1 MPTLMLPIR
10 LVPRR
15 NQQFGLLLFFAVFFI
30 FALVWMAG
38 ASGVLD
44 LDSGEVRLPPPG
56 NWPELAFALFGLPF
70 ALIGI
75 GGMATAGLKMRRHS
89 PHFHIA
95 IDDQGIT
102 VKKPFELRHFAWNR
116 LPPFETIRVERR
128 TKSGYRISHCTVAV
142 QALPDSGRREMLR
155 IRAYDYGA
163 KNTEEDAQ
171 ALTTWLNALRDLAND
186 RRLRTG
192 SEVQVPAP
200 FGDTAIAIGQPAA
213 TAAPIAAARPPNR
226 GLAHQPTV
234 DRQ

>member
-30 FALVWMAG
+30 FAIVWMAG
-38 ASGVLD
+38 ATGILD
-44 LDSGEVRLPPPG
+44 PDSGKIRLPPPG
-56 NWPELAFALFGLPF
+56 SWLELAFALFGLPF

-75 GGMATAGLKMRRHS
+75 GGMATAGLKLRRHS

-95 IDDQGIT
+95 LDDQGII
-102 VKKPFELRHFAWNR
+102 VKDLFTLRRFTWSG

-128 TKSGYRISHCTVAV
+128 TRSGYRIAHYTVAMEV
-142 QALPDSGRREMLR
+142 LPDTGRREMLR

-163 KNTEEDAQ
+163 KNTEKDAQ

-186 RRLRTG
+186 RRLRAG

-200 FGDTAIAIGQPAA
+200 FGDTAIAIDQPAA
-213 TAAPIAAARPPNR
+213 AAPIAAARPPNR
-226 GLAHQPTV
+226 GPAHLPTV